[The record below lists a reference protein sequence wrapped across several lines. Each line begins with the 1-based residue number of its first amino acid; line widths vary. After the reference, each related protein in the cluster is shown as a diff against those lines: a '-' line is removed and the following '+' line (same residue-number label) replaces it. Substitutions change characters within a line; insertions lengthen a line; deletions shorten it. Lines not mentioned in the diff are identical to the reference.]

1 MSLWTRPLP
10 KAQAQHPWV
19 STVRRST
26 NGSLGSIC
34 LFCIGGCVPANLFQE
49 AVHGWLLGSQAF
61 IDRIRRLMKEPKHP
75 DEVPSAR
82 RLANLPVETVIGAV
96 AEYYGTTPAAFAC
109 RRSVAPGR
117 DIAAWLARR
126 LTSATLRE
134 LAAPFGL
141 GHPDSVSNLVRRANE
156 AVDQSKRL
164 QRDVASI
171 RNRLAKTENRV

>member
-1 MSLWTRPLP
+1 
-10 KAQAQHPWV
+10 
-19 STVRRST
+19 
-26 NGSLGSIC
+26 
-34 LFCIGGCVPANLFQE
+34 
-49 AVHGWLLGSQAF
+49 
-61 IDRIRRLMKEPKHP
+61 MKEPKHP
-75 DEVPSAR
+75 NKVPSAR

-109 RRSVAPGR
+109 RRSIRPWPGHCG
-117 DIAAWLARR
+117 LAGPP

-164 QRDVASI
+164 PTGTFASI